1 MYSAILGGCQSP
13 QPLLKANIFPATA
26 FCPPPPP
33 QPIIT
38 TSVAISA
45 REHKPPFLRTDS
57 QVEMANLL
65 RLSPRQK
72 AGATSISSKVH
83 YFELIHRDVYEIQQ
97 L

>member
-13 QPLLKANIFPATA
+13 QPLLKAHIFPATA
-26 FCPPPPP
+26 FCPPPP

-72 AGATSISSKVH
+72 AGDTSISSKVH
-83 YFELIHRDVYEIQQ
+83 YLIELIHRDVYEIQQ